1 MFMGSTFNAV
11 IYCLYY
17 YLEKHALKGRGEIN
31 FIRYM
36 IYKSQKGDS
45 KISRLLDNDRHFWPE
60 IYSTE
65 WQNFK
70 L

>member
-31 FIRYM
+31 FIWYM
-36 IYKSQKGDS
+36 IYKSQKGD
-45 KISRLLDNDRHFWPE
+45 
-60 IYSTE
+60 
-65 WQNFK
+65 
-70 L
+70 